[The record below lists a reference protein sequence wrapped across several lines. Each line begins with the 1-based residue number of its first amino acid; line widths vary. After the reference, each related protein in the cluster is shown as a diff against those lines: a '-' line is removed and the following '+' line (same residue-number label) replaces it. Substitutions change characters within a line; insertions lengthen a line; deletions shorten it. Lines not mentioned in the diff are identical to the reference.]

1 MRSVPKPPLYPRED
15 GALSITPGIGLYVS
29 ELQQRPVDVL
39 TMPAST
45 FTSMPSASPSD
56 MASATPA
63 IVTPSTRLLQIFATW
78 PVPVSPQCTMFL
90 PIADNTGL
98 TCSYALALP
107 PTMKVSVP
115 AAAPP
120 VPPDTGASTKGL
132 PCSAAS
138 SANAFTLAGSIV
150 LESMIGTPFA
160 MPASTPSCELN
171 TLRTWAAAGS
181 MVITHSTS
189 VTAAFG
195 EPAAFAPA
203 STS

>member
-90 PIADNTGL
+90 PIADSTRF
-98 TCSYALALP
+98 TASYALALP

-120 VPPDTGASTKGL
+120 VPPDTGASTNVL
-132 PCSAAS
+132 PCCPAS

-150 LESMIGTPFA
+150 LESTMVTPLGT
-160 MPASTPSCELN
+160 PASTPSSAVS
-171 TLRTWAAAGS
+171 TLRTCAAAGS
-181 MVITHSTS
+181 IVITHSTS
-189 VTAAFG
+189 ATAAFG
-195 EPAAFAPA
+195 E
-203 STS
+203 